1 MLAARP
7 VQPRGR
13 QAPCA
18 SRLAQQEAVIPTY
31 AHAEQLFEGAPS
43 SVWPIVLDDAALVAA
58 FRGAGPIPAL
68 VEVVRDTEA
77 FEVGMERTVHSADG
91 STARERMLVIEAP
104 TRQVYELFG
113 FSGVFRF
120 LVRRG
125 TSEWV
130 LTEVQGGTL
139 VTWDYTFELTTPLVW
154 PIVRALMPFFERAQ
168 AGCLEVLASSDER

>member
-1 MLAARP
+1 ME
-7 VQPRGR
+7 V
-13 QAPCA
+13 
-18 SRLAQQEAVIPTY
+18 AVPTH
-31 AHAEQLFEGAPS
+31 AHAEQQFDGSPS
-43 SVWPIVLDDAALVAA
+43 TVWTLVVDDARVAEA

-68 VEVVRDTEA
+68 VEIARDSPA

-91 STARERMLVIEAP
+91 STARERMLVIDAP

-130 LTEVQGGTL
+130 LTEVGGGTR
-139 VTWDYTFELTTPLVW
+139 VTWDYTFEPTTPLVW
-154 PIVRALMPFFERAQ
+154 PAVRALMPFFERAQ
-168 AGCLEVLASSDER
+168 AGCLAALAASERS